1 MTMLEFQNVS
11 YQYPSEDFDIID
23 HLSFA
28 VEPGSFH
35 CIIGISGCGKSTI
48 FRMTNGLLQPK
59 GGTILVEGT
68 PIAGRKRYCGYM
80 PQKDLLFPWR
90 TVGENVALPLEFK
103 GVPKQKRV
111 KEAKRMLKAVNLEE
125 RMLHKPTQMSG
136 GQQQRV
142 GIARAFVAKPKIVFA
157 DEPTGNLD
165 SKTTKEVMEMIVGIA
180 RRHNETLIL
189 VTHDRDIAQYADRIV
204 HLVDGDIVSDEKNQ
218 STITRADAEAE
229 VHTAEKKE
237 ALPVEKNVDLS
248 GDKLA

>member
-1 MTMLEFQNVS
+1 MTA
-11 YQYPSEDFDIID
+11 I
-23 HLSFA
+23 
-28 VEPGSFH
+28 
-35 CIIGISGCGKSTI
+35 
-48 FRMTNGLLQPK
+48 
-59 GGTILVEGT
+59 
-68 PIAGRKRYCGYM
+68 
-80 PQKDLLFPWR
+80 
-90 TVGENVALPLEFK
+90 ENVALPLEFK